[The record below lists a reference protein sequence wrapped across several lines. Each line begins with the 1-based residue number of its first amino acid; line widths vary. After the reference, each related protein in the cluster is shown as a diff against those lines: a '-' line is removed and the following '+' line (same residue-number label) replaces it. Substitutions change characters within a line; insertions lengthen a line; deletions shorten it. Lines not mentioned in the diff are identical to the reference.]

1 MASPVV
7 RNALHMPGSLIT
19 APTSLSAAAPYGGT
33 RIGLVRDMVF
43 EFKAEKYEVRAE
55 EWGNQVV
62 DLVYGGSSPV
72 FAVTLREFDND
83 AISAMFLDSA
93 AGSVSGDR
101 AINLRADYGRA
112 GTLASTKEVKLLFVP
127 RAVLRQPSILIRAA
141 VPAMATEMKLSLSMG
156 EEIGL
161 AALWYARP
169 DSSNRV
175 ATICKLAD
183 MTL

>member
-1 MASPVV
+1 MATPAA
-7 RNALHMPGSLIT
+7 RNALHMPGELIKS
-19 APTSLSAAAPYGGT
+19 PTSLSAAAPYGGT
-33 RIGLVRDMVF
+33 RLGLVRNMVF
-43 EFKAEKYEVRAE
+43 EFKAENYAIRAE

-72 FAVTLREFDND
+72 FGVTLREFDND
-83 AISAMFLDSA
+83 ALSAMFLDTA
-93 AGSVSGDR
+93 VGSPSGDR
-101 AINLRADYGRA
+101 SVHLRADTARA

-141 VPAMATEMKLSLSMG
+141 VPALAEDTRLSLSMG
-156 EEIGL
+156 TEVNIHV
-161 AALWYARP
+161 LWYARP

-175 ATICKLAD
+175 ATIAKLGD